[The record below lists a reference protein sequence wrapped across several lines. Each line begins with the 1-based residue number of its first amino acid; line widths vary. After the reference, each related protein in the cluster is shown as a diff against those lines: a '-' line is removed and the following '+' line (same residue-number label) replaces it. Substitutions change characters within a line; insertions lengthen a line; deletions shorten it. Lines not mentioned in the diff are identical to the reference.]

1 VISSMT
7 QKTVKERLAEMLLL
21 LEATFGTKEDGEIDI
36 QLTREEL
43 ANMVG
48 TATESLIR
56 MLGEFKKSGILN
68 TSGRNITITDKQAL
82 KAEADLMY

>member
-1 VISSMT
+1 
-7 QKTVKERLAEMLLL
+7 MLLL
-21 LEATFGTKEDGEIDI
+21 LEASFGKNDQGFIDI
-36 QLTREEL
+36 QLSREEL

-56 MLGEFKKSGILN
+56 MLGEFKKEGIISTTGKNIEILN
-68 TSGRNITITDKQAL
+68 TQML